1 MGTASRL
8 GREASRW
15 RTWQATLGSCHRMD
29 PQLRASLDQPHPVSS
44 INEGDDNLGV
54 ILHDFSHHRVKKKR
68 RLIIEKSTPYRFEY
82 RLWKR
87 LYHQQQGPRSSPL
100 LTIFPKS
107 YGVALSRHR
116 FRTHYHLFME
126 CLPDSVCS
134 KSITTAMLEE
144 LALCS
149 IRLHS
154 ILPEL
159 TAGFQR
165 PPRRRILT
173 RSNYAWLQR
182 LFPET
187 ASSPVPKLTKI
198 DRVLSQLPLAFAH
211 TDLSWR
217 NVRMHKTQR
226 GLIAKVFDLAWAR
239 QLPMGVEW
247 HHFASGACSSP
258 SDVRLFHSITHYYAS
273 LLGLA
278 PGHVR
283 ACSSLFALHVAL
295 ICRLGPKGHEP
306 ITAEQ
311 AEAGRQDAWAFT
323 GQALEAL
330 PGILRA

>member
-1 MGTASRL
+1 
-8 GREASRW
+8 
-15 RTWQATLGSCHRMD
+15 
-29 PQLRASLDQPHPVSS
+29 
-44 INEGDDNLGV
+44 
-54 ILHDFSHHRVKKKR
+54 
-68 RLIIEKSTPYRFEY
+68 
-82 RLWKR
+82 
-87 LYHQQQGPRSSPL
+87 
-100 LTIFPKS
+100 
-107 YGVALSRHR
+107 
-116 FRTHYHLFME
+116 ME
-126 CLPDSVCS
+126 CLPESICLQT
-134 KSITTAMLEE
+134 ITTAMLEE

-149 IRLHS
+149 IRLHT

-165 PPRRRILT
+165 PPRRSILT
-173 RSNYAWLQR
+173 HSNHAWLQK
-182 LFPET
+182 LFPNT
-187 ASSPVPKLTKI
+187 ASSPVPKLTKL

-217 NVRMHKTQR
+217 NVRMHQTQR

-247 HHFASGACSSP
+247 HHFASGARSSP
-258 SDVRLFHSITHYYAS
+258 SAVGLFHSITHFYAS

-306 ITAEQ
+306 ITTEQ
-311 AEAGRQDAWAFT
+311 AEAARQDAWAFT

-330 PGILRA
+330 PGSLQA

>member
-1 MGTASRL
+1 
-8 GREASRW
+8 
-15 RTWQATLGSCHRMD
+15 MD
-29 PQLRASLDQPHPVSS
+29 PQLRASLDQPHPVSNIS
-44 INEGDDNLGV
+44 EGDDNLGV
-54 ILHDFSHHRVKKKR
+54 MLHDFSKHKLRKKR
-68 RLIIEKSTPYRFEY
+68 RLIIEKCTTYQFEFH
-82 RLWKR
+82 LWER
-87 LYHQQQGPRSSPL
+87 LYHQQQGPKSSPL
-100 LTIFPKS
+100 LRIFPKS
-107 YGVALSRHR
+107 YGVSRSRHR
-116 FRTHYHLFME
+116 LKTRFHLFME
-126 CLPDSVCS
+126 CLPESVMS
-134 KSITTAMLEE
+134 QPITTSMLEE

-165 PPRRRILT
+165 PPRRGILT
-173 RSNYAWLQR
+173 SSNFAWLQK
-182 LFPET
+182 LFPDT

-198 DRVLSQLPLAFAH
+198 NRVLSQLPLAFAH

-217 NVRMHKTQR
+217 NVRMQQTQR
-226 GLIAKVFDLAWAR
+226 GLMAKVFDLAWAR

-247 HHFASGACSSP
+247 HHFASGARSNP
-258 SDVRLFHSITHYYAS
+258 SEVVPFQSITHYYAS

-295 ICRLGPKGHEP
+295 ICRLGPKGHEL

-311 AEAGRQDAWAFT
+311 AEAARKDTWAFT

-330 PGILRA
+330 PGNLQG